1 MTLAELQLTER
12 ERILAIAH
20 RHGATS
26 VKVFGSFVR
35 NEARQDS
42 DLDLLIEARP
52 NTSLSSPAASSPTWK
67 KPLAAKSMSWKTLH
81 FTAICAT
88 ASSPRPLRSDRT
100 SPDAVLR
107 RLRILTESS

>member
-1 MTLAELQLTER
+1 
-12 ERILAIAH
+12 
-20 RHGATS
+20 
-26 VKVFGSFVR
+26 
-35 NEARQDS
+35 
-42 DLDLLIEARP
+42 
-52 NTSLSSPAASSPTWK
+52 
-67 KPLAAKSMSWKTLH
+67 LAAKSMSWKTLH